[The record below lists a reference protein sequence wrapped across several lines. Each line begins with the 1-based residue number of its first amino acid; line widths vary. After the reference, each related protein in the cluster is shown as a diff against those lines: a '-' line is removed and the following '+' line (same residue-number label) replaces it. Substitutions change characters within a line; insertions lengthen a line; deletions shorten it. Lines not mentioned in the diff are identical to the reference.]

1 MYLLKLC
8 NMQFVLSILNVV
20 QTYSTHLAK
29 VFTVT
34 DERSRKLLTEKLV
47 SRYPTE
53 VDLLSKWTSATI

>member
-1 MYLLKLC
+1 
-8 NMQFVLSILNVV
+8 MQFVLSILNVV
-20 QTYSTHLAK
+20 QTHSTHLAK